1 MRSTTATS
9 SARQSPASGCTAEFR
24 ATASLTQA
32 GFPQRLAR
40 EHVPAALDTRG
51 PPFILPDFRA
61 HELHNPCH
69 IAVKMQGNAQILPY
83 LDCIKALVDVIL
95 VGKVTSAMI
104 AQTLPHNTPR
114 ILPRRRKVVHVAQEL
129 VGFDA
134 KDALSTIR
142 EYRLRKV
149 ASKRIPSRIS

>member
-1 MRSTTATS
+1 
-9 SARQSPASGCTAEFR
+9 
-24 ATASLTQA
+24 
-32 GFPQRLAR
+32 
-40 EHVPAALDTRG
+40 
-51 PPFILPDFRA
+51 
-61 HELHNPCH
+61 
-69 IAVKMQGNAQILPY
+69 MQGNAQILPY

-134 KDALSTIR
+134 KDALNTIR